1 MSGYQDSRRCQ
12 YCANLI
18 DPLELC
24 DCDQSIADHVE
35 SRTTDSFH
43 MGSRLRQAVRRI
55 YVLES
60 ELATLNAAL
69 KTTSE
74 GNARLVAEN
83 AALKQD
89 AELWRAYKKRKD
101 DVIAAGMGRKILR
114 DAARKA

>member
-55 YVLES
+55 
-60 ELATLNAAL
+60 AAL
-69 KTTSE
+69 E
-74 GNARLVAEN
+74 AEN

-89 AELWRAYKKRKD
+89 AERYRWDRDNFMRENPNEYESTKD
-101 DVIAAGMGRKILR
+101 F
-114 DAARKA
+114 DAAIDAAMAKGEA